1 MSTVYRAYD
10 TKLGVWRAMKIL
22 NPQHARR
29 ARLRNRFES
38 EARTMARLEHPNL
51 VRIYDVGVEGK
62 LPFMIMEIVMGGSL
76 QEWVERHGPMP
87 LPLAFQATRQV
98 LLGVACV
105 HEAGIVHRDIK
116 PHNVLVAPPGI
127 CKLTDFGIAQ
137 IQDDARTKTGS
148 VLGTQGYMA
157 PEQRLDAKSVDH
169 RADLYGVG
177 AMLWSLL
184 TGRIAQDLYNF
195 AKQPKLSKGLDPR
208 AIPVL
213 THSLTYA
220 REDRYQDAASM
231 LADVDRVLAEIGSD
245 GSEVRHLP
253 DDVTRNERF
262 DFDVMEELAFILVEG
277 RTSEDVPDEDL
288 PRSMPPKVL
297 PYYMPKTEAP
307 KRAIGARFEEETETS
322 LPSWIDRESLNS
334 DSKEEVIG
342 VDLSPQ
348 HVRVTP
354 VGSPNV
360 PEAPTPPPVQS
371 VTPEPSRTPPPQP
384 RKPAAEQEP
393 PKRTPPPPR
402 PPVVTP
408 TQDEEPESVVS
419 RLVTIAMVPIA
430 ALVGLFALLAIGVV
444 FTVNIAANEVNG
456 AARNAEEARQQL
468 HEALRQEQDIVKLLG
483 EVGADREQLEGLFLV
498 YQELKTEPERT
509 RAAIELLD
517 ACESEGQRWVDEQ
530 GGTPAQVQAN
540 HTLRRLRSAHRAYDA
555 SMKDWREST
564 DGVMGWMA
572 THVGGASAPR

>member
-1 MSTVYRAYD
+1 
-10 TKLGVWRAMKIL
+10 
-22 NPQHARR
+22 
-29 ARLRNRFES
+29 
-38 EARTMARLEHPNL
+38 
-51 VRIYDVGVEGK
+51 
-62 LPFMIMEIVMGGSL
+62 
-76 QEWVERHGPMP
+76 
-87 LPLAFQATRQV
+87 
-98 LLGVACV
+98 
-105 HEAGIVHRDIK
+105 IK
-116 PHNVLVAPPGI
+116 PHNVLVAPPGV

-157 PEQRLDAKSVDH
+157 PEQRLDAKTVDH

-195 AKQPKLSKGLDPR
+195 GKQPKLSKGIDPR
-208 AIPVL
+208 VVPVL
-213 THSLTYA
+213 SRSLTYA
-220 REDRYQDAASM
+220 REDRYQDAAAM
-231 LADVDRVLAEIGSD
+231 LADVDEVLAELGSD

-262 DFDVMEELAFILVEG
+262 DFDVMEELAFVLVEG

-307 KRAIGARFEEETETS
+307 KRTMSQRFDIETETS
-322 LPSWIDRESLNS
+322 LPAWIDRESLNS

-348 HVRVTP
+348 HVRATP
-354 VGSPNV
+354 VGSPPA

-371 VTPEPSRTPPPQP
+371 VVPEPSRTPPPQP
-384 RKPAAEQEP
+384 RKPVPEPEP
-393 PKRTPPPPR
+393 PKRTPPPSK
-402 PPVVTP
+402 PVITP
-408 TQDEEPESVVS
+408 TQDEEPESMVS
-419 RLVTIAMVPIA
+419 RLVTLALVPIA
-430 ALVGLFALLAIGVV
+430 ALVGVFALLAVGVV

-456 AARNAEEARQQL
+456 AARNAEEARLQL
-468 HEALRQEQDIVKLLG
+468 HETLRQEQDIVRLLG
-483 EVGADREQLEGLFLV
+483 EVGADRDRLEGLYLV
-498 YQELKTEPERT
+498 YTELKTEPERT
-509 RAAIELLD
+509 RAALDLLD

-555 SMKDWREST
+555 SMKDWEDST
-564 DGVMGWMA
+564 EGVMGWMA
-572 THVGGASAPR
+572 TTVGGADAPR